1 MGKRL
6 SKIYTKTGDG
16 GETGLGDGSRIS
28 KTSPRVEAMGS
39 VDELNS
45 VVGVVIEDL
54 VAERNAELEVIHR
67 EHSQRACRLRE
78 CWRSRQQRHERSH
91 HGQQRAELKGKLQ
104 HSLASPGPK

>member
-54 VAERNAELEVIHR
+54 VAELRDSADYD
-67 EHSQRACRLRE
+67 QRTE
-78 CWRSRQQRHERSH
+78 QQTHIDCV
-91 HGQQRAELKGKLQ
+91 GFG
-104 HSLASPGPK
+104 